1 MTSPLENQIEL
12 YNDDDMLQL
21 SGIQHFMYCQ
31 RQWALIHI
39 EGLWEENRLTAE
51 GRLLHENCDN
61 PYLKES
67 NRNNTILLRSVRLAS
82 HSLGLTGMADAI
94 EITPSKESP
103 KNKNAIIESR
113 LFNAIPIEYKR
124 GHKKISDC
132 DRVQVAAQSMILEE
146 MMDIEI
152 KTGAIFYW
160 EERHREYFDI
170 DSRLRTE
177 VINLTA
183 EMHRLV
189 KEGSTPKAVKTKD
202 AHHAHYMTY
211 ARLRLPIEMQLNI
224 IPTI

>member
-103 KNKNAIIESR
+103 KIKMPSLKAGCSTRFLSNI
-113 LFNAIPIEYKR
+113 KR
-124 GHKKISDC
+124 GHKKTVI
-132 DRVQVAAQSMILEE
+132 A
-146 MMDIEI
+146 
-152 KTGAIFYW
+152 
-160 EERHREYFDI
+160 
-170 DSRLRTE
+170 TE
-177 VINLTA
+177 CRSQPN
-183 EMHRLV
+183 
-189 KEGSTPKAVKTKD
+189 
-202 AHHAHYMTY
+202 
-211 ARLRLPIEMQLNI
+211 Q
-224 IPTI
+224 